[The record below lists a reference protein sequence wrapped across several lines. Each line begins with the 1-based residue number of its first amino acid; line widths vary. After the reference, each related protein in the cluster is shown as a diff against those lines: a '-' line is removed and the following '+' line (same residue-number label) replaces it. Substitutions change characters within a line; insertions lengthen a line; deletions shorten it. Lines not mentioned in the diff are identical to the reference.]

1 MGLSQK
7 HFVSILVTDIPW
19 KSLKN
24 ITYLA
29 TETLKENGK
38 EDTFRQSG
46 NMLILLHQYLYS
58 EHHTEHISSYL
69 IHMPL
74 EMSREKLFIHLGH
87 TKYTGGWL
95 PKPIINHIINQFGKY

>member
-19 KSLKN
+19 KSGIN

-38 EDTFRQSG
+38 EEDTFRLSG
-46 NMLILLHQYLYS
+46 SMLILLHQYLYS

-69 IHMPL
+69 IHLPL
-74 EMSREKLFIHLGH
+74 EMSREKLFMHLG
-87 TKYTGGWL
+87 Y
-95 PKPIINHIINQFGKY
+95 